1 MENDRSNLDY
11 TGVVAVMIVILLIG
25 IIVDEAI
32 FGNANRWIRRRY
44 GLIDEA
50 AAA

>member
-1 MENDRSNLDY
+1 MENDRNFQDY
-11 TGVVAVMIVILLIG
+11 TGVVAVMIVILIIG
-25 IIVDEAI
+25 IVVDEAI
-32 FGNANRWIRRRY
+32 FGNANKWIRRRY